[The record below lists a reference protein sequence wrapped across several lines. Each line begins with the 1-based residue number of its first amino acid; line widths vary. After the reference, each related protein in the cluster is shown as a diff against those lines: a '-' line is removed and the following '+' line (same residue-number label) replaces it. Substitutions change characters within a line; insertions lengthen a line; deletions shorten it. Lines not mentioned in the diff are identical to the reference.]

1 MPVIEYKFQISETGR
16 NVIPGYVEDRGHW
29 HNPADH
35 TYVGWVKAEAD
46 REYWVPDT
54 VTELTKAEAVTRAL
68 AIHSV
73 TPYTLE
79 VEVDGAMEAGDAMTT
94 EQVTNQMETWY
105 DNFVASKG

>member
-29 HNPADH
+29 YNPADH

-54 VTELTKAEAVTRAL
+54 IEELTKAEMVTRVLGMHATNPMM
-68 AIHSV
+68 AMDSEGVATETVMTNDEV
-73 TPYTLE
+73 TTM
-79 VEVDGAMEAGDAMTT
+79 VEA
-94 EQVTNQMETWY
+94 WY
-105 DNFVASKG
+105 DAFVTANS

>member
-29 HNPADH
+29 YNPADH

-54 VTELTKAEAVTRAL
+54 IEELTKAEMVTRVLGMHATNPMM
-68 AIHSV
+68 AMDSEGVV
-73 TPYTLE
+73 TETPMTNDE
-79 VEVDGAMEAGDAMTT
+79 VTTMVEA
-94 EQVTNQMETWY
+94 WY
-105 DNFVASKG
+105 DAFVTANS

>member
-29 HNPADH
+29 YNPADH

-54 VTELTKAEAVTRAL
+54 IEELTKAELVTRVLGMHAVTPMK
-68 AIHSV
+68 V
-73 TPYTLE
+73 VNDNEEMT
-79 VEVDGAMEAGDAMTT
+79 EVDMTND
-94 EQVTNQMETWY
+94 QVTATVEAWY
-105 DNFVASKG
+105 DAFVTANS

>member
-29 HNPADH
+29 YNPADH

-54 VTELTKAEAVTRAL
+54 IEELTKAELVTRVLGMHA
-68 AIHSV
+68 ADPIMAADSDGTVSETEMTNDEV
-73 TPYTLE
+73 TTM
-79 VEVDGAMEAGDAMTT
+79 VEA
-94 EQVTNQMETWY
+94 WY
-105 DNFVASKG
+105 DTFVAANS

>member
-29 HNPADH
+29 YNPADF

-54 VTELTKAEAVTRAL
+54 IEELTKAEMVTRVLGMHA
-68 AIHSV
+68 ADPIQKWDDSGDEPVGEDMTNDEV
-73 TPYTLE
+73 TTM
-79 VEVDGAMEAGDAMTT
+79 VEA
-94 EQVTNQMETWY
+94 WY
-105 DNFVASKG
+105 DAFVANNS

>member
-29 HNPADH
+29 YNPADH

-54 VTELTKAEAVTRAL
+54 IEELTKAEMVTRVLGMHAATPMKAMDSDGTPSDTDL
-68 AIHSV
+68 TNDEV
-73 TPYTLE
+73 TTM
-79 VEVDGAMEAGDAMTT
+79 V
-94 EQVTNQMETWY
+94 ETWY
-105 DNFVASKG
+105 DAFVVTNS

>member
-29 HNPADH
+29 YNPADH

-54 VTELTKAEAVTRAL
+54 IEELTKAEMVTRVLGMHATNPMM
-68 AIHSV
+68 AMDSDGTASETEMTNDEV
-73 TPYTLE
+73 TTM
-79 VEVDGAMEAGDAMTT
+79 VEA
-94 EQVTNQMETWY
+94 WY
-105 DNFVASKG
+105 DAFVTANS

>member
-29 HNPADH
+29 YNPADF

-54 VTELTKAEAVTRAL
+54 IEELTKAELVTRVLGMHATNPIKAMDSDGSMSDTDL
-68 AIHSV
+68 TNDEV
-73 TPYTLE
+73 TTM
-79 VEVDGAMEAGDAMTT
+79 V
-94 EQVTNQMETWY
+94 ETWY
-105 DNFVASKG
+105 DSFVTANS

>member
-29 HNPADH
+29 YNPADH

-54 VTELTKAEAVTRAL
+54 IEELTKAEMVTRVLGMHA
-68 AIHSV
+68 A
-73 TPYTLE
+73 TPMNVVSDEGEITE
-79 VEVDGAMEAGDAMTT
+79 DDMTND
-94 EQVTNQMETWY
+94 QVTTMVETWY
-105 DNFVASKG
+105 DAFVVTNS

>member
-29 HNPADH
+29 YNPTDF

-54 VTELTKAEAVTRAL
+54 IEELTKAELVTRVLGMHAVNPMKATDSDGSMSDTDL
-68 AIHSV
+68 TNDEV
-73 TPYTLE
+73 TTM
-79 VEVDGAMEAGDAMTT
+79 V
-94 EQVTNQMETWY
+94 ETWY
-105 DNFVASKG
+105 DAFVTANS

>member
-29 HNPADH
+29 YNPADH

-54 VTELTKAEAVTRAL
+54 IEELTKAEMVTRVLGMHATNPMM
-68 AIHSV
+68 AMDSEGVATETQMTNDEV
-73 TPYTLE
+73 TTM
-79 VEVDGAMEAGDAMTT
+79 V
-94 EQVTNQMETWY
+94 ETWY
-105 DNFVASKG
+105 DAFVTANS

>member
-54 VTELTKAEAVTRAL
+54 IEELTKAELVTRVLGMHA
-68 AIHSV
+68 AV
-73 TPYTLE
+73 PMKA
-79 VEVDGAMEAGDAMTT
+79 VDDDDAMTEVDMT
-94 EQVTNQMETWY
+94 NDQVTAMVEAWY
-105 DNFVASKG
+105 DAFVATNS